1 METEAHTAGGA
12 VERAPGRSWM
22 VRLDPV
28 GRGSAAVRFSC
39 TRPACP
45 AQRLPSAAVGRSF
58 AVAHLTAHL
67 RAAGGPRS
75 EAYCACRADGCH
87 GHGDAAAGGR
97 QTGATVWRCG
107 GGVVFAVVADRAGRW
122 WQALECCAR
131 CAAARPG
138 ARVVATAPAA
148 TGPGPTGSGP
158 TGTGPTGTVPTPA
171 DARPARVVVGPSFS
185 HAPAPLGD
193 PGGASAPGGT
203 SRPGAASAGLPGPR
217 PSGNRPRGGKQG
229 KIAQRLVPHHLRPT
243 RLRDELIDLGDQ
255 FRAYQ
260 KRAEPD
266 LSLLA
271 DLHARKARAFH
282 EWADIVGD
290 VQLRADAVRAEQ
302 AAATARSQHRQ
313 RTGHTVDGKEPAVP
327 RVLTGPQLWEHAR
340 TVLAYARDHAPLPGP
355 EARLLTLLL
364 VLRAARTGAGNVTG
378 QELTALPL
386 GDPEQLISRLTECGW
401 LRIPGSPG
409 DVLASRPENPTP
421 VTVPS
426 LAPGPDGSR
435 PLPFGKNS
443 RAKLSGWTQRV
454 VTERKLRKSRTSAGA
469 RLLALSLA
477 TRTGLDGQTLG
488 PAGEGVDALGL
499 AALCA
504 GDPGA
509 LHPLVDQLTA
519 AEWLTDAELTGQR
532 LTGRLSERVW
542 PLSCPLS

>member
-1 METEAHTAGGA
+1 MELEAHTAGGP

-45 AQRLPSAAVGRSF
+45 AQRLPSAAAGRSF

-67 RAAGGPRS
+67 RAAAGPRG
-75 EAYCACRADGCH
+75 EAYCACRADGCP
-87 GHGDAAAGGR
+87 GHGDAATGGR
-97 QTGATVWRCG
+97 QAGAAAWRCG

-138 ARVVATAPAA
+138 AQVVATAPTPA
-148 TGPGPTGSGP
+148 GP
-158 TGTGPTGTVPTPA
+158 VPSPA
-171 DARPARVVVGPSFS
+171 DARPARAAVGPSFS
-185 HAPAPLGD
+185 HAPASLTE
-193 PGGASAPGGT
+193 PGGT
-203 SRPGAASAGLPGPR
+203 SRAGGARAGLPAPR
-217 PSGNRPRGGKQG
+217 PSGNRPYGKQG
-229 KIAQRLVPHHLRPT
+229 KIAQRIVPHHLRPT
-243 RLRDELIDLGDQ
+243 SLRDELIELGNQ

-282 EWADIVGD
+282 EWADIIGD

-302 AAATARSQHRQ
+302 AAATARSQHQQ
-313 RTGHTVDGKEPAVP
+313 RTGHTVDGQEPAVP
-327 RVLTGPQLWEHAR
+327 RVLSGPQLWEHAR

-364 VLRAARTGAGNVTG
+364 VLRTARTGAGNLTG
-378 QELTALPL
+378 QDLTALPL
-386 GDPEQLISRLTECGW
+386 EEPEQLISRLTECGW
-401 LRIPGSPG
+401 LRIPGSPA

-435 PLPFGKNS
+435 PLPFGKNT

-488 PAGEGVDALGL
+488 PAGEGVDVGVL

-509 LHPLVDQLTA
+509 LQPLVDQLTTA
-519 AEWLTDAELTGQR
+519 GWLSDAELSGER

-542 PLSCPLS
+542 PLSCPVP